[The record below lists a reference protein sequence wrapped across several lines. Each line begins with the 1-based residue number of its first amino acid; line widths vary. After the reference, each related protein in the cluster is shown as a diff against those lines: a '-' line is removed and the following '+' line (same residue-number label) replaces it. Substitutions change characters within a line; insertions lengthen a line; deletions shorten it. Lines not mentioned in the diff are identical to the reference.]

1 LGILN
6 RRTEDRIA
14 SELVGN
20 LRIRMTSLEQLARNL
35 SGGNQQ
41 KLVLAKWLFRGA
53 AVLILDE
60 PTRGVDVGA
69 KREIYRLLWLLAAD
83 GKGIIVVS
91 SDLPE
96 LIGIC
101 HRIIVFSKNRIVGEL
116 QRAQFNQ
123 ERILSLAYQEYLQS

>member
-1 LGILN
+1 
-6 RRTEDRIA
+6 
-14 SELVGN
+14 
-20 LRIRMTSLEQLARNL
+20 MTSLEQLARNL

-83 GKGIIVVS
+83 GKGIVVVS

-116 QRAQFNQ
+116 PRAQFNQ